1 MFQEPE
7 SMRPH
12 PWHPR
17 KVLKESY
24 SKHVSGLLIIKMGK
38 AENRIREE
46 IKREQV
52 THWTPAEIMQRFPDG
67 RA

>member
-1 MFQEPE
+1 
-7 SMRPH
+7 MRH
-12 PWHPR
+12 PWQSS

-38 AENRIREE
+38 AEQQIRKE
-46 IKREQV
+46 IAKEQV
-52 THWTPAEIMQRFPDG
+52 YHYTQAEILRLFPDG

>member
-1 MFQEPE
+1 
-7 SMRPH
+7 MRPH
-12 PWHPR
+12 PWQPR

-38 AENRIREE
+38 AEQQIRKD
-46 IKREQV
+46 IAKEQV
-52 THWTPAEIMQRFPDG
+52 THWTPAEIKQRFPDG